1 MATEPGPTKKRR
13 TRRSL
18 VRPARG
24 LGRALTGIEPLPSP
38 PPPRQVEAG
47 LDLLDQGIAIFD
59 RDLRLTY
66 CNRHFGQLRT
76 YPPELCR
83 PGTPLADIFR
93 FNASQG
99 DYGPGVIEPHVE
111 EQLED
116 VSRGKGHEL
125 ERQLADGRWLRIAY
139 RPISGGGLVA
149 SYSDI
154 SEARRA
160 ELALR
165 ESETRQA
172 LVTQAATEG
181 IYDWS
186 ITTGQ
191 LYTSPRL
198 RELVG
203 LGGSENIDWTR
214 RVHPNDFV
222 RYRRA
227 LIAHFKEQTPG
238 LQCEY
243 RVRVKSGEYRWFLD
257 HGVAVRDENGRATR
271 LVGAI
276 RDITDRKHADEAL
289 RASEERYALAMQ
301 AINESIYEWNIDSGE
316 LYFSGYDIFQGEE
329 RPTSAQDWYRRIHP
343 DDAKRR
349 YNALVDH
356 LKGHT
361 PRFECTYRYQRR
373 GGNWGWVRHSSL
385 ALRDETGHA
394 YRMVGAVRDMTE
406 QKTTEQALEQAR
418 RRLNEAIEAISEGFA
433 LFDAEDRLIL
443 CNSQFRN
450 FYAEVSDLLTP
461 GTRFELML
469 RESVARNVTRGAE
482 GRSEEWVAER
492 LAYHRNPTRAL
503 EYRLND
509 GRWIKVGKHRTGEGG
524 IVAVYTDIT
533 ELKAREAELHEMVDH
548 VAAARDDAVQARS
561 RLFDAIESLT
571 VGFVLFDAE
580 DRLVLCNSKFRNF
593 YVDAAGP
600 GFEELI
606 FEGIKFEDQLRAA
619 YRAGVFAPGS
629 GADQSMEAILSHR
642 RQPDSMLE
650 LHFSDGRWVQLN
662 SRVSQDGGFV
672 SVLTDITEL
681 KRREAQLA
689 DLADN
694 LAAARDQAMEATRAK
709 SRFLANMSHELRTP
723 LNAIIGITEMLQED
737 AADQKLEDFE
747 EPLQR
752 TARAGKHLLVLIN
765 DVLDLSKIEAGRFEL
780 YLEQVDLSALIEEAA
795 RTAQP
800 LAARNGNRID
810 IACAGSLGSMRA
822 DATRLRQIVL
832 NLLSNACKFTEN
844 GVVTLEAKRERHD
857 DGGEWLR
864 VAVTDTG
871 IGMTQEQLGS
881 LFREFGQADGST
893 TRRYGGTGLGLAI
906 TKRLSE
912 MMGGSIEVESDVGR
926 GTCFTVRL
934 PFEPV
939 RDDNRPRSA
948 SAVSGRN
955 TGTVLVVDD
964 DPNVRALITSFLAA
978 EGYDSITASDG
989 QEALRL
995 ARERKPSVITLD
1007 VIMPGLDGWSVLQ
1020 QLRADPALASVPVV
1034 MVTLLDDRAKGYA
1047 LGAADY
1053 VVKPIDR
1060 KGLCGV
1066 VAKYAI
1072 RRGDESGRVL
1082 VVDDDATT
1090 REVLRRFLS
1099 GEGWIVDEAQN
1110 GKEALRI
1117 VENEPANLIVL
1128 DLMMPEMDGF
1138 EFLDELR
1145 NRYADGGMPP
1155 VVVVTAAELTRD
1167 DRERLNGA
1175 VERVVRKAGLDRDA
1189 LLAQLRVLLARYGN
1203 RGTGG

>member
-13 TRRSL
+13 SRRSL
-18 VRPARG
+18 TRTARG
-24 LGRALTGIEPLPSP
+24 LGRTLTAIDPPALPPLPG
-38 PPPRQVEAG
+38 QVEAG
-47 LDLLDQGIAIFD
+47 LDLLDQGVAVFD
-59 RDLRLTY
+59 RELRLTY
-66 CNRHFGQLRT
+66 GNRNFGELRA
-76 YPPELCR
+76 YPPELRR
-83 PGTPLADIFR
+83 PGTLLAEILR
-93 FNASQG
+93 FNANQG
-99 DYGPGVIEPHVE
+99 DYGDGDVERHVD
-111 EQLED
+111 QRLED
-116 VSRGKGHEL
+116 VGRGKGHEF

-139 RPISGGGLVA
+139 RPISSGGLIA
-149 SYSDI
+149 TYSDI
-154 SEARRA
+154 SESRRA

-227 LIAHFKEQTPG
+227 LIAHFKEETPG

-343 DDAKRR
+343 DDARRR

-433 LFDAEDRLIL
+433 LFDADDRLIL
-443 CNSQFRN
+443 CNSQFRD

-461 GTRFELML
+461 GTPFELIL
-469 RESVARNVTRGAE
+469 RESIARNVIPGAE
-482 GRSEEWVAER
+482 GRREEWVAER

-509 GRWIKVGKHRTGEGG
+509 GRWIKVSKHRTGEGG

-533 ELKAREAELHEMVDH
+533 ELKAREAELREMVDH

-561 RLFDAIESLT
+561 RLSDAIESLT

-600 GFEELI
+600 GIDELI
-606 FEGIKFEDQLRAA
+606 FEGIKFEDQVHAA
-619 YRAGVFAPGS
+619 YLAGVFGRGS
-629 GADQSMEAILSHR
+629 AADRSMEAILSHR

-662 SRVSQDGGFV
+662 SRLSQDGGFV

-737 AADQKLEDFE
+737 AADQNLRRF
-747 EPLQR
+747 R
-752 TARAGKHLLVLIN
+752 GTAAAHCSGRKHLLVLIN

-780 YLEQVDLSALIEEAA
+780 YLEQVDLNTLIEEAA

-800 LAARNGNRID
+800 LAVRNGNCIE
-810 IACAGSLGSMRA
+810 IACIGPLGGMRA

-844 GVVTLEAKRERHD
+844 GIVTLEAIRERHEV
-857 DGGEWLR
+857 GGDWLR
-864 VAVTDTG
+864 IAVTDTG
-871 IGMTQEQLGS
+871 IGMTREQIGN
-881 LFREFGQADGST
+881 LFREFGQADSST

-912 MMGGSIEVESDVGR
+912 MMGGTIEVESDAGR

-939 RDDNRPRSA
+939 REDDRPRA
-948 SAVSGRN
+948 APAVSGRN

-964 DPNVRALITSFLAA
+964 DPSVCALITSFLAA
-978 EGYDSITASDG
+978 EGYDSIAASDG

-995 ARERKPSVITLD
+995 RS
-1007 VIMPGLDGWSVLQ
+1007 
-1020 QLRADPALASVPVV
+1020 RA
-1034 MVTLLDDRAKGYA
+1034 
-1047 LGAADY
+1047 
-1053 VVKPIDR
+1053 
-1060 KGLCGV
+1060 
-1066 VAKYAI
+1066 
-1072 RRGDESGRVL
+1072 
-1082 VVDDDATT
+1082 
-1090 REVLRRFLS
+1090 
-1099 GEGWIVDEAQN
+1099 Q
-1110 GKEALRI
+1110 ALR
-1117 VENEPANLIVL
+1117 
-1128 DLMMPEMDGF
+1128 DYSRCD
-1138 EFLDELR
+1138 
-1145 NRYADGGMPP
+1145 YAGP
-1155 VVVVTAAELTRD
+1155 R
-1167 DRERLNGA
+1167 R
-1175 VERVVRKAGLDRDA
+1175 VERAATSAGGSSACRDPG
-1189 LLAQLRVLLARYGN
+1189 GN
-1203 RGTGG
+1203 GDAPRQ